1 MVLAE
6 TGLSGIFWYR
16 HMKHPDIT
24 EKIKGEPYAGSLGI
38 RIDTIEDGCAVCSV
52 TITRDMLNFLGV
64 VHGGLIFSLAD
75 VAFSAA
81 SNSDHF
87 PSYALDVSGSFLKA
101 PRIGD
106 VVVAEAR
113 RLHAT
118 KRTGMYRIEVL
129 SGGELVATFNGTVFR
144 KTE

>member
-1 MVLAE
+1 
-6 TGLSGIFWYR
+6 
-16 HMKHPDIT
+16 MKPFDIT
-24 EKIKGEPYAGSLGI
+24 EKIRGEPYAGSLGI
-38 RIDTIEDGCAVCSV
+38 RLDTAGEGYATCSV
-52 TITRDMLNFLGV
+52 TITGDMLNFLGV

-101 PRIGD
+101 PRVGD

-113 RLHAT
+113 RVHAT
-118 KRTGMYRIEVL
+118 KRTGVYRMEVL
-129 SGGELVATFNGTVFR
+129 SEGELIATFNGTVFR
-144 KTE
+144 KTD